1 MTVEE
6 TIKLIEVLSKGYAK
20 PDLGDCC
27 SEQRTVYETK
37 NYMPTIEKL
46 VKQLTN
52 GLK

>member
-6 TIKLIEVLSKGYAK
+6 MIKLIEVLSKGYAK

-27 SEQRTVYETK
+27 SDQRTVYETK

-46 VKQLTN
+46 INKLTD
-52 GLK
+52 GII